1 MRARYHAVVGAVRT
15 TRPDGGRSIQDL
27 ARVSRDELVD
37 VLRDAASLA
46 EDEALAILENPFAT
60 PQILGK
66 IAQTARLTG
75 FYSVRVKLVA
85 HRQTPQPHAVKLVH
99 YLYWFDLL
107 RLSIDVQVPAPV
119 RRAIDTQLVNRADKL
134 SLGERISS
142 ARRCSPALIKVF
154 LYDPH
159 PQVFEALLVNKRL
172 REDDLLALIASE
184 RATKEQLLMI
194 AGDMKWSYRYA
205 IRKALVLNP
214 HTPRSAAASQ
224 LRYLSPRDLRS
235 IHSNPETS
243 VYLKRCIERIG
254 GLKPALR

>member
-27 ARVSRDELVD
+27 ARGTRDELVD
-37 VLRDAASLA
+37 ALRDAATLL
-46 EDEALAILENPFAT
+46 EDEALAILDNPFAT

-75 FYSVRVKLVA
+75 FYSVRVRLVA
-85 HRQTPQPHAVKLVH
+85 HRQTPQAHAVKLVH

-107 RLSIDVQVPAPV
+107 RLSVDVQVPAPV

-142 ARRCSPALIKVF
+142 ARRCSSALIKVF
-154 LYDPH
+154 LFDPH
-159 PQVFEALLVNKRL
+159 PKVFESLLVNKRL
-172 REDDLLALIASE
+172 REDDILALISSE
-184 RATKEQLLMI
+184 RATRDQLLQI
-194 AGDMKWSYRYA
+194 AGDAKWSYRYA
-205 IRKALVLNP
+205 VRKALVLNP
-214 HTPRSAAASQ
+214 QTPRSAAASQ
-224 LRYLSPRDLRS
+224 LRYLSQRDLRS

-243 VYLKRCIERIG
+243 VYLKRCIER
-254 GLKPALR
+254 LVSS